1 MEELA
6 VGEREGGSGVLG
18 SGKMSGS
25 VTQWGLSYPRRGGR
39 FSGPRGWDSVG
50 SDVVPL
56 CSVCLEEG
64 PPGRGAAW
72 QGLSKE
78 TAHQSFCPSRSLK
91 REISDL
97 PSHPII

>member
-64 PPGRGAAW
+64 PPGERSCLAGPI
-72 QGLSKE
+72 QGDRPPE
-78 TAHQSFCPSRSLK
+78 F
-91 REISDL
+91 L
-97 PSHPII
+97 PLQKPEEGD

>member
-6 VGEREGGSGVLG
+6 AGEREGGAGVLG
-18 SGKMSGS
+18 SGTMSGS
-25 VTQWGLSYPRRGGR
+25 VTHRAVISEKGRKVLRAAVVGFGG
-39 FSGPRGWDSVG
+39 FGCGAFVFHVFG
-50 SDVVPL
+50 G
-56 CSVCLEEG
+56 G